1 MIIPTWAL
9 PMLVTIFVLV
19 LGFAWQLA
27 ARAEL
32 LTDNLRTCIY
42 RGQP

>member
-1 MIIPTWAL
+1 MTIPTWAL
-9 PMLVTIFVLV
+9 PLLVTVGVLI
-19 LGFAWQLA
+19 LGFAWRLA

>member
-1 MIIPTWAL
+1 MTPEHIRAAH
-9 PMLVTIFVLV
+9 VGAAV
-19 LGFAWQLA
+19 LA

-42 RGQP
+42 RGQ